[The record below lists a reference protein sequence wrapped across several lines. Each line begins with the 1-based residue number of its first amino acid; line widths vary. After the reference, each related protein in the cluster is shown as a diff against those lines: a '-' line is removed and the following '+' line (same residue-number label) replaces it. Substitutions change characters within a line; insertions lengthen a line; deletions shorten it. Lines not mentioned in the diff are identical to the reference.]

1 MTQVFVE
8 LDHERPERLAPL
20 HGEAVLFSSK
30 AYDKTTGNEDA
41 ALFCELPGPVTVLA
55 VADGVGGL
63 PAGAEAAATAV
74 GAVRRAIE
82 RAADRVADRA
92 VHRGDYRSEGDTL
105 RSAIFDAFEDANAKL
120 LEKGV
125 GAATTLVVVEVR
137 DGLARAYHAGDSGA
151 LLVGQRGRVRFETIP
166 HSPVGYGVAAG
177 MLEPSQTHHHEERH
191 LLSNCVGSRD
201 MRVEVGAPVRMSAR
215 DTLLL
220 ATDGVLE
227 NVERRVLIDQIR
239 SGPLIQAA
247 TDLQARLRLTM
258 AGVDPKLPAHPD
270 DATALLFRSAPD
282 RIRGPVGI
290 RLRAEPRERAARERT
305 PREDGARES
314 ARESGR
320 DGARDGARRGRR

>member
-1 MTQVFVE
+1 MTQVFLE
-8 LDHERPERLAPL
+8 LDHERPERLAPAC
-20 HGEAVLFSSK
+20 GEAVLFSSK

-41 ALFCELPGPVTVLA
+41 ALFCELPGSVTVLA

-63 PAGAEAAATAV
+63 PAGAEAAATAI
-74 GAVRRAIE
+74 GAVRRAIERAVE

-92 VHRGDYRSEGDTL
+92 VHRGDYRGESDTL

-120 LEKGV
+120 LEKGI

-137 DGLARAYHAGDSGA
+137 DGTARAYHAGDSGA
-151 LLVGQRGRVRFETIP
+151 ILVGQRGRVRFETIP

-201 MRVEVGAPVRMSAR
+201 MRVEVGAPVKMAAR

-227 NVERRVLIDQIR
+227 NVERRVLIEQIR
-239 SGPLIQAA
+239 TGPLIQAA

-258 AGVDPKLPAHPD
+258 ASVDPKLPAHPD
-270 DATALLFRSAPD
+270 DATALLFRTAPD
-282 RIRGPVGI
+282 RVRGPVGI
-290 RLRAEPRERAARERT
+290 RLQAEPRERT
-305 PREDGARES
+305 PREGGS
-314 ARESGR
+314 
-320 DGARDGARRGRR
+320 RDGARRGRR

>member
-1 MTQVFVE
+1 MTQVFLE
-8 LDHERPERLAPL
+8 LDHERPERLSPER
-20 HGEAVLFSSK
+20 GEAVLFSSK

-41 ALFCELPGPVTVLA
+41 ALFCELPGAVTVLA

-63 PAGAEAAATAV
+63 PAGAEAAATAI
-74 GAVRRAIE
+74 GAVRRAVE
-82 RAADRVADRA
+82 RTVERADRVADRSAERAAEREA
-92 VHRGDYRSEGDTL
+92 VSTL
-105 RSAIFDAFEDANAKL
+105 RSAIFDAFEDANARL
-120 LEKGV
+120 LEQGV

-137 DGLARAYHAGDSGA
+137 GDVARAYHAGDSGA

-177 MLEPSQTHHHEERH
+177 MLEPSQTHHHDERH

-201 MRVEVGAPVRMSAR
+201 MRVEIGAPVTMAAR

-227 NVERRVLIDQIR
+227 NIERRDLIDQIR
-239 SGPLIQAA
+239 VGSLLQAA

-270 DATALLFRSAPD
+270 DATALLFRTSAD
-282 RIRGPVGI
+282 RLRGPVGI
-290 RLRAEPRERAARERT
+290 RLRAPASER
-305 PREDGARES
+305 
-314 ARESGR
+314 
-320 DGARDGARRGRR
+320 GARR

>member
-1 MTQVFVE
+1 MTQVFLEV
-8 LDHERPERLAPL
+8 DHERPCRLAPE
-20 HGEAVLFSSK
+20 HGEAVLFSTR

-41 ALFCELPGPVTVLA
+41 ALFCELPGPVAVLA
-55 VADGVGGL
+55 VADGVGGQ
-63 PAGAEAAATAV
+63 PAGGEAAATAI
-74 GAVRRAIE
+74 GAVRRAVE
-82 RAADRVADRA
+82 RARDRTGERGGRA
-92 VHRGDYRSEGDTL
+92 EGDTL

-120 LEKGV
+120 LAQGI
-125 GAATTLVVVEVR
+125 GSGTTLVVVEVR
-137 DGLARAYHAGDSGA
+137 DGTARAYHAGDSGA

-177 MLEPSQTHHHEERH
+177 MLEHDETHHHDERH

-201 MRVEVGAPVRMSAR
+201 MRVEIGAPVPMGWR

-227 NVERRVLIDQIR
+227 NIERRDLIEQIR

-270 DATALLFRSAPD
+270 DATALLFRHCKD
-282 RIRGPVGI
+282 RVQGPVEI
-290 RLRAEPRERAARERT
+290 RLRAAGAAGHDPSPSPSRERANRAGE
-305 PREDGARES
+305 
-314 ARESGR
+314 
-320 DGARDGARRGRR
+320 RGRSR

>member
-1 MTQVFVE
+1 MTQVFLE
-8 LDHERPERLAPL
+8 LDHERPERLSPEQ
-20 HGEAVLFSSK
+20 GEAVCFSTK

-41 ALFCELPGPVTVLA
+41 ALFCELPGAVTVLA

-63 PAGAEAAATAV
+63 PAGAEAAATAI

-82 RAADRVADRA
+82 RAAGRAGDRGGDRSS
-92 VHRGDYRSEGDTL
+92 DRSSDREESDSL

-120 LEKGV
+120 LEKGI
-125 GAATTLVVVEVR
+125 GAGTTLVVVEVR
-137 DGLARAYHAGDSGA
+137 NGTARTYHAGDSGA

-177 MLEPSQTHHHEERH
+177 MLDPSETHHHDERH

-201 MRVEVGAPVRMSAR
+201 MRVEIGAPIQMADR

-227 NVERRVLIDQIR
+227 NIERRDLIDQIR
-239 SGPLIQAA
+239 SGSLLQAA

-270 DATALLFRSAPD
+270 DATALLFRTRAD
-282 RIRGPVGI
+282 RLRGPVGI
-290 RLRAEPRERAARERT
+290 RLQASPPGER
-305 PREDGARES
+305 
-314 ARESGR
+314 
-320 DGARDGARRGRR
+320 GARR

>member
-1 MTQVFVE
+1 MTQVFLE
-8 LDHERPERLAPL
+8 LDHERPERLSPER
-20 HGEAVLFSSK
+20 GEAVLFSSK

-41 ALFCELPGPVTVLA
+41 ALFCELPGAVTVLA

-63 PAGAEAAATAV
+63 PAGAEAAATAI
-74 GAVRRAIE
+74 GAVRRAVE
-82 RAADRVADRA
+82 RTVERADRVADRSAERAAEREA
-92 VHRGDYRSEGDTL
+92 VSTL
-105 RSAIFDAFEDANAKL
+105 RSAIFDAFEDANARL
-120 LEKGV
+120 LEQGV

-137 DGLARAYHAGDSGA
+137 GDVARAYHAGDSGA

-177 MLEPSQTHHHEERH
+177 MLEPSQTHHHDERH

-201 MRVEVGAPVRMSAR
+201 MRVEIGAPVAMAAR

-227 NVERRVLIDQIR
+227 NIERRDLIDQIR
-239 SGPLIQAA
+239 VGSLLQAA

-270 DATALLFRSAPD
+270 DATALLFRTSAD
-282 RIRGPVGI
+282 RLRGPVGI
-290 RLRAEPRERAARERT
+290 RLRAPAGDR
-305 PREDGARES
+305 
-314 ARESGR
+314 
-320 DGARDGARRGRR
+320 GARR

>member
-1 MTQVFVE
+1 MTQVFLE
-8 LDHERPERLAPL
+8 LDHERPERLSPER
-20 HGEAVLFSSK
+20 GEAVFFSSK
-30 AYDKTTGNEDA
+30 AYDKTTSNEDA
-41 ALFCELPGPVTVLA
+41 ALFCELPGAVTVLA

-63 PAGAEAAATAV
+63 PAGGEAAATAI
-74 GAVRRAIE
+74 GAVRRAVERAVE
-82 RAADRVADRA
+82 RAADRVADREE
-92 VHRGDYRSEGDTL
+92 SDTL

-120 LEKGV
+120 LGQGV

-137 DGLARAYHAGDSGA
+137 DGTARAYHAGDSGA

-177 MLEPSQTHHHEERH
+177 MLEPSETHHHDERH

-201 MRVEVGAPVRMSAR
+201 MRVEVGAPVAMAAR

-227 NVERRVLIDQIR
+227 NIERKDLIAQIR
-239 SGPLIQAA
+239 SGPLLQVA

-270 DATALLFRSAPD
+270 DATALLFRTCAD
-282 RIRGPVGI
+282 RHRGPVGI
-290 RLRAEPRERAARERT
+290 RLQSPAST
-305 PREDGARES
+305 SSS
-314 ARESGR
+314 ARTR
-320 DGARDGARRGRR
+320 GARR

>member
-1 MTQVFVE
+1 MTQVFLE
-8 LDHERPERLAPL
+8 LDHERPERLSPEQ
-20 HGEAVLFSSK
+20 GEAVCFSTK

-41 ALFCELPGPVTVLA
+41 ALFCELPGAVTVLA

-63 PAGAEAAATAV
+63 PAGAEAAATAI

-82 RAADRVADRA
+82 RAAGRAGDRVADRSSN
-92 VHRGDYRSEGDTL
+92 RSSDREESDTL

-120 LEKGV
+120 LEKGI
-125 GAATTLVVVEVR
+125 GAGTTLVVVEVR
-137 DGLARAYHAGDSGA
+137 NGTARTYHAGDSGA

-177 MLEPSQTHHHEERH
+177 MLEPSQTHHHDERH

-201 MRVEVGAPVRMSAR
+201 MRVEIGAPVQMAAR

-227 NVERRVLIDQIR
+227 NIERRDLIDQIR
-239 SGPLIQAA
+239 SGSLLQAA

-270 DATALLFRSAPD
+270 DATALLFRPRAD
-282 RIRGPVGI
+282 RLRGPVEI
-290 RLRAEPRERAARERT
+290 RLQASPPIAPGSRAGER
-305 PREDGARES
+305 
-314 ARESGR
+314 
-320 DGARDGARRGRR
+320 GARR

>member
-1 MTQVFVE
+1 MTQVFLE
-8 LDHERPERLAPL
+8 LDHERPERLSPER
-20 HGEAVLFSSK
+20 GEAVCFSTK

-41 ALFCELPGPVTVLA
+41 ALFCELPGAVAVLA

-63 PAGAEAAATAV
+63 PAGAEAAATAI
-74 GAVRRAIE
+74 GAVRRAVE
-82 RAADRVADRA
+82 RAAGRVGDRVADREE
-92 VHRGDYRSEGDTL
+92 SDTL

-120 LEKGV
+120 LEKGI
-125 GAATTLVVVEVR
+125 GAGTTLVVVEVR
-137 DGLARAYHAGDSGA
+137 NGTARTYHAGDSGA

-177 MLEPSQTHHHEERH
+177 MLEPSQTHHHDERH

-201 MRVEVGAPVRMSAR
+201 MRVEIGAPIQMAAW

-227 NVERRVLIDQIR
+227 NIERRDLIDQIR
-239 SGPLIQAA
+239 SGSLLQAA

-270 DATALLFRSAPD
+270 DATALLFRTRAD
-282 RIRGPVGI
+282 RVRGPVEI
-290 RLRAEPRERAARERT
+290 RLQASTPAA
-305 PREDGARES
+305 PGARAGE
-314 ARESGR
+314 R
-320 DGARDGARRGRR
+320 GARR